1 MYCPQCGRE
10 IKTEVQFCSNCGTRL
25 PEGAK
30 KQAVSRQPQPVRLW
44 LSRQKKKTGGF
55 GMRRFVP
62 FWIGGAALF
71 FVLFF
76 FVFHMGKT
84 APALTEQE
92 QLRLL
97 KEYLAEHLADEK
109 QSELVEACLSNE
121 VDDLMDQL
129 SKRLSSLLESAG
141 ITIENREKKELLRQL
156 KNQFADYVKQKPEN
170 QAAFAYSVTE
180 ASRLEITGQ
189 KQKGKR
195 LQSKVTVS
203 YLDFSA
209 VNQKLLQEAGSVSG
223 MVKLF
228 TGGDLFSKL
237 TGTAFGEVEALLEA
251 FLAAAEMTQERK
263 SYTGSV
269 EFFYHKETE
278 EWEVSSV
285 DWGIWQAYF
294 AVK

>member
-10 IKTEVQFCSNCGTRL
+10 IKTEVLFCPDCGTRL
-25 PEGAK
+25 PEKAK
-30 KQAVSRQPQPVRLW
+30 KRAGGHQPQPARLW

-55 GMRRFVP
+55 RMRRFVP

-71 FVLFF
+71 FMLFF
-76 FVFHMGKT
+76 CVLHMGNS
-84 APALTEQE
+84 APAFAEQE

-97 KEYLAEHLADEK
+97 NEYLTEHLADEK
-109 QSELVEACLSNE
+109 QSGLYEACLSNE
-121 VDDLMDQL
+121 VDDLMGQL
-129 SKRLSSLLESAG
+129 SARLSSLLESAG
-141 ITIENREKKELLRQL
+141 ITIENSEKKELLRQI
-156 KNQFADYVKQKPEN
+156 KHQFADYVKQKPEN

-223 MVKLF
+223 IVKLF
-228 TGGDLFSKL
+228 AGGDLLSKL
-237 TGTAFGEVEALLEA
+237 TGTAFGEAEALLEA
-251 FLAAAEMTQERK
+251 FLDAAETTQERK
-263 SYTGSV
+263 SYTGTV
-269 EFFYHKETE
+269 EFLYNKETK

-285 DWGIWQAYF
+285 DRGIWQAYF